1 MNIGIIGY
9 GSMGKMLA
17 QKFAASGYSEIQKV
31 LVANRSK
38 EKLNTIPNELCIC
51 NSNVELA
58 EKSDIIF
65 VCVRPVDIKSVII
78 EIKDSVKKDALLVS
92 LNGSVTFEMLEK
104 LFKHKI
110 AKVIPSVTA
119 EINRSQTLVTYNT
132 FVTEEDKANLEKILS
147 CMGNVVVLPE
157 NEIGMGSELVSCM
170 PGFIASMFDVVC
182 KSAKKHTSLP
192 DEQII
197 KMVLNTVSAT
207 ADLMIQKG
215 LSFEE
220 VVARVATKGGIT
232 EEGSKIIYGQFP
244 STADEMFRKTLEK
257 RKTTAQKAASRT
269 ITTSSAVLSQ
279 TTIRCGL
286 SRFIFQAYTTPI
298 RLWKNSPFSK

>member
-17 QKFAASGYSEIQKV
+17 QKFASSGYSEIQNV
-31 LVANRSK
+31 FVANRSK
-38 EKLNTIPNELCIC
+38 EKLASVQDELCIC
-51 NSNVELA
+51 NSNAELA

-65 VCVRPVDIKSVII
+65 VCVRPADIKPVIN
-78 EIKDSVKKDALLVS
+78 EIKDSVKEDALLVS

-104 LFKHKI
+104 LLQHKI

-119 EINRSQTLVTYNT
+119 EINRSQTLVSYNNL
-132 FVTEEDKANLEKILS
+132 VLSKDKTNLEKILS

-182 KSAKKHTSLP
+182 KAAKKHTSLP

-207 ADLMIQKG
+207 GDLMIQKG

-244 STADEMFRKTLEK
+244 STADAMFQKTLDK
-257 RKTTAQKAASRT
+257 RKQTAENAAKAF
-269 ITTSSAVLSQ
+269 SA
-279 TTIRCGL
+279 GE
-286 SRFIFQAYTTPI
+286 
-298 RLWKNSPFSK
+298 